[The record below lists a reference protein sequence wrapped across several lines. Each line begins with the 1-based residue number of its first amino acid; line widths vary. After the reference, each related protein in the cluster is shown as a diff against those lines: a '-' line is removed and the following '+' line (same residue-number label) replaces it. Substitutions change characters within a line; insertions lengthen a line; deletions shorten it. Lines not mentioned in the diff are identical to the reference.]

1 MIGGAADLK
10 IYGEEY
16 GFKLTIGASAAI
28 ADLCP
33 DGELERMDEVLQGK
47 VSDTLKFTASFIE
60 AMAKGFDDAKRYAG
74 EEVTHRPLTADMVM
88 SLPSADFR
96 EIQAAALASFREDLQ
111 QTVEVAP
118 AKKKEKEPT
127 SKG

>member
-1 MIGGAADLK
+1 MK

-33 DGELERMDEVLQGK
+33 DGELERMEELMQGK

-60 AMAKGFDDAKRYAG
+60 VLAKGFDDAKRYAG
-74 EEVTHRPLTADMVM
+74 EEVTHRPLTAEMVM
-88 SLPSADFR
+88 SLPSADFQ
-96 EIQAAALASFREDLQ
+96 EIQAAAIAAFKDGLQ

-118 AKKKEKEPT
+118 PKKKEKEPA
-127 SKG
+127 KKE